1 MADIKT
7 KEHKP
12 KTVKSIDRTIAW
24 TERVKDPVVYLND
37 KAKDAMDNNQD
48 IGEYGSDKIKYL
60 SNRVKDETIYN
71 IKKSANYV
79 KNKTIEL
86 IKKREQKSITSNSI
100 KTVENTNK
108 AIKETGKVVRKT
120 EKAAKT
126 SKVMSEQGRKLAI
139 KSAKLAAKGTKS
151 AIKGTV
157 SAIKGMIA
165 AMKSLVAV
173 LIAGGSIAMAIIIV
187 ICLVGL
193 LLASIFGIFFSS
205 LKVDIGV
212 KPKTMSECIVDLN
225 DDMNRKINE
234 IENTFIHD
242 EVVINSDRAD
252 WKDIIAVY
260 AVKVNGGDNEEEVMS
275 LDIGKQAK
283 LREVFWDMN
292 EITYETRYEKYE
304 STSIGTLDKRDFSIS
319 DPNSRNI
326 NSFDSPTES
335 KEEEKE
341 KIVLYITI
349 KSKTIE
355 DMKTKYAFNDSQL
368 GELEEITSED
378 KKSLW
383 NSVIYGTYGNS
394 GEYTTWR
401 KRGREWS
408 NIMIGSTRATIG
420 EIGCLATS
428 VSMLIAKS
436 GIETPNI
443 DPFNPGTFVTALN
456 YNYGFDAG
464 GNLQYGP
471 ISKVVPGFE
480 YVGRVNLR
488 EMTKEQ
494 KFKEIKNYYNQGYY
508 LAIEVL
514 GAKLNSQ
521 HWIALDEVTETKI
534 IMVDPDTDEIDMWK
548 QYDWNNTT
556 QFIYFKANVSR

>member
-1 MADIKT
+1 MSDIKT
-7 KEHKP
+7 KDLKP
-12 KTVKSIDRTIAW
+12 KTVKSIDKTVAW
-24 TERVKDPVVYLND
+24 TERVKDPLVYLNE
-37 KAKDAMDNNQD
+37 KTKDAVDGNQD
-48 IGEYGSDKIKYL
+48 VNDYGSDKIKYL
-60 SNRVKDETIYN
+60 SNRTKDETIYGT
-71 IKKSANYV
+71 KRAMAEG

-86 IKKREQKSITSNSI
+86 IKKKKIKSNNI
-100 KTVENTNK
+100 KTAENTKKTIKK
-108 AIKETGKVVRKT
+108 ANRTIKNSQKTARANRLMFERGKR
-120 EKAAKT
+120 
-126 SKVMSEQGRKLAI
+126 LAI
-139 KSAKLAAKGTKS
+139 KSAKVAVKGTK
-151 AIKGTV
+151 AVVKGTIK
-157 SAIKGMIA
+157 AIKGMISA
-165 AMKSLVAV
+165 VKSLVGLLA
-173 LIAGGSIAMAIIIV
+173 AGGSVAVIVIIV
-187 ICLVGL
+187 ICLIGL

-205 LKVDIGV
+205 LKIDIGV
-212 KPKTMSECIVDLN
+212 QPKTMSECIVDLN
-225 DDMNRKINE
+225 DDMTKKITD

-260 AVKVNGGDNEEEVMS
+260 AVKLNGGDNEEEVMS

-292 EITYETRYEKYE
+292 EITYETKREKFE
-304 STSIGTLDKRDFSIS
+304 STSIGTLDKRDFSLNN
-319 DPNSRNI
+319 PNNTNI
-326 NSFDSPTES
+326 NSFDSRDTQS
-335 KEEEKE
+335 EEKE
-341 KIVLYITI
+341 KIVLYINI
-349 KSKTIE
+349 KSKSID
-355 DMKTKYAFNDSQL
+355 DMKTKYAFNESQL
-368 GELEEITSED
+368 GELEEITSDD

-408 NIMIGSTRATIG
+408 NIRIGSTRATLG

-428 VSMLIAKS
+428 ISILIAKS

-443 DPFNPGTFVTALN
+443 EPFNPGTFVTALN

-480 YVGRVNLR
+480 YTGRVNLR

-514 GAKLNSQ
+514 GAQLNSQ
-521 HWIALDEVTETKI
+521 HWVALDEVTESKI
-534 IMVDPDTDEIDMWK
+534 LMVDPDTDEIDMWK

-556 QFIYFKANVSR
+556 QFVYFKATKK

>member
-1 MADIKT
+1 MSDIKI
-7 KEHKP
+7 KDIKD
-12 KTVKSIDRTIAW
+12 KTVKTLDKTVAW
-24 TERVKDPVVYLND
+24 KERIKDPIVYLND
-37 KAKDAMDNNQD
+37 KVKETTTDNQD
-48 IGEYGSDKIKYL
+48 VGEYGSDKIKYL
-60 SNRVKDETIYN
+60 SDRAKDETIYSTKRTMSEG
-71 IKKSANYV
+71 KK
-79 KNKTIEL
+79 KTIEL
-86 IKKREQKSITSNSI
+86 IKKKKIKSNNIKTAEKTNKSIKKANRTI
-100 KTVENTNK
+100 KN
-108 AIKETGKVVRKT
+108 AQKT
-120 EKAAKT
+120 ARANRLMFER
-126 SKVMSEQGRKLAI
+126 GRKLAI
-139 KSAKLAAKGTKS
+139 KSAKVAVKGTK
-151 AIKGTV
+151 AVVKGTIK
-157 SAIKGMIA
+157 AIKGMIA
-165 AMKSLVAV
+165 AVKSLVGL
-173 LIAGGSIAMAIIIV
+173 LIAGGSVAMVVIIV
-187 ICLVGL
+187 ICLIGL

-205 LKVDIGV
+205 LKIDIGV
-212 KPKTMSECIVDLN
+212 QPKTMSECIVDLN
-225 DDMNRKINE
+225 DDMTKKITD

-260 AVKVNGGDNEEEVMS
+260 AVKTNGGDNSEEVMS

-292 EITYETRYEKYE
+292 EITYETKREKYV
-304 STSIGTLDKRDFSIS
+304 STSIGTLDKRDFSLNDS
-319 DPNSRNI
+319 NNTNI
-326 NSFDSPTES
+326 NSFENRDTQED
-335 KEEEKE
+335 ETE
-341 KIVLYITI
+341 KIVLYINI
-349 KSKTIE
+349 KSKSID
-355 DMKTKYAFNDSQL
+355 DMKTKYAFNESQL

-408 NIMIGSTRATIG
+408 NIRIGSTRATLG

-443 DPFNPGTFVTALN
+443 EPFNPGTFVTALN

-488 EMTKEQ
+488 DMSKEA
-494 KFKEIKNYYNQGYY
+494 KFAEIKNYYNQGYY
-508 LAIEVL
+508 IAIEVL

-521 HWIALDEVTETKI
+521 HWVALDEVTESKI
-534 IMVDPDTDEIDMWK
+534 IMVDPDTDAIDMWQ

-556 QFIYFKANVSR
+556 QFIYFKVTK